1 MYTVFKI
8 HKRIQHIIKNTKQ
21 ENLYKELEV
30 FRLEIILYER
40 KVACEKVFYLKKKLS
55 EIKGLLFRL

>member
-1 MYTVFKI
+1 MYTVFEI
-8 HKRIQHIIKNTKQ
+8 HRRIQHIIKNTKPQ
-21 ENLYKELEV
+21 NLYKELEI

-40 KVACEKVFYLKKKLS
+40 KSAYEKVFYLKKKLS

>member
-8 HKRIQHIIKNTKQ
+8 HKRLKDIIKNTKQ

-30 FRLEIILYER
+30 FRLEIIIYER
-40 KVACEKVFYLKKKLS
+40 KVAYEKVFYLKKKLS

>member
-8 HKRIQHIIKNTKQ
+8 HKRLQDIIKNTKQ

-30 FRLEIILYER
+30 FRLEIIIYER
-40 KVACEKVFYLKKKLS
+40 KVAYEKVFYLKKKL
-55 EIKGLLFRL
+55 

>member
-1 MYTVFKI
+1 MYTVFEI
-8 HKRIQHIIKNTKQ
+8 HKRIQNIIRNTKPQ
-21 ENLYKELEV
+21 NLYKELEI

-40 KVACEKVFYLKKKLS
+40 KNTYEKIFYLKKKLS

>member
-8 HKRIQHIIKNTKQ
+8 HKRLQNIIKNTKQ

-30 FRLEIILYER
+30 FRLEIIIYER
-40 KVACEKVFYLKKKLS
+40 KVAYEKVFYLKKKLL

>member
-1 MYTVFKI
+1 MYTVFEI
-8 HKRIQHIIKNTKQ
+8 HKKIQHIIKNTKPQ
-21 ENLYKELEV
+21 NLYKELEI

-40 KVACEKVFYLKKKLS
+40 KVAYEKVFYLKKKFL

>member
-8 HKRIQHIIKNTKQ
+8 HKRIQNIIKNTKQ
-21 ENLYKELEV
+21 ENLYKELEI

-40 KVACEKVFYLKKKLS
+40 KVAYEKVFYFKKKLS
-55 EIKGLLFRL
+55 EIKGLLFRF

>member
-8 HKRIQHIIKNTKQ
+8 HKRLQNIIKNTKQ

-30 FRLEIILYER
+30 FRLEIIIYER
-40 KVACEKVFYLKKKLS
+40 KVAYEKVFYLKKKLL
-55 EIKGLLFRL
+55 EIKGLLCRL

>member
-8 HKRIQHIIKNTKQ
+8 HKRLQDIIKNTKQ

-30 FRLEIILYER
+30 FRLEIIIYER
-40 KVACEKVFYLKKKLS
+40 KVAYEKVFYLKKKLS

>member
-8 HKRIQHIIKNTKQ
+8 HKRLQDIIKNTKQ

-30 FRLEIILYER
+30 FRLEIIIYER
-40 KVACEKVFYLKKKLS
+40 KVAYEKVFYLKKKLS
-55 EIKGLLFRL
+55 EIKGLLFRF